1 MKKNTIAALLIG
13 TVVTTSLTGCGTKYA
28 ATSDA
33 AATSPS
39 YIEAEYPETEYSDA
53 EYPETDYSE
62 NGLSSEEAGYAY
74 DAYESPAAD
83 SAYATSE
90 EYDSAEEAYAYE
102 EDVYTEAAKA
112 AGILCPG
119 CYDDSCYYEEEP
131 ARNYGENYN
140 TVTENPFTAVAANPL
155 STFGADIDT
164 ASYSNLRRMIN
175 DGYSLSDITA
185 GSIRTEE
192 LVNYF
197 DYDYKKPGNKDAF
210 AVNASIMDCPWNKD
224 TKLVNLGIKA
234 KEMNT
239 EDTPSNIV
247 FLIDVSGSME
257 SYDKLPLLQMGLDML
272 VDDLNEDD
280 RVSIVTYASSSEV
293 VIAGVPGDKH
303 VELKKAINDLTASG
317 STTGGEG
324 IKTAYKLAEKYFIKG
339 GNNRVIMA
347 TDGDL
352 NVGVTS
358 EDELEELIS
367 DKKDGGVFLSVL
379 GFGTGNYNEGT
390 LETLADKGNGNYSY
404 IDCLSEAKKVLID
417 EFNSTLF
424 TVAKDVKFQTEF
436 NPKYVSE
443 YRLVGYENR
452 QMAAKDFNDDTKD
465 GGEIGSGHAM
475 TILYEIKMTGEE
487 DDDST
492 SLRYQSTDL
501 SDIGASSNEWMTV
514 SVRYKEPEEDESKLI
529 YFPVGSSCY
538 TKAPNCDTLFAAYV
552 AECGMIINDSEYIGN
567 LKMKDVSKQVS
578 KLDLN
583 DEYKEEF
590 LDLIRNI

>member
-234 KEMNT
+234 K
-239 EDTPSNIV
+239 
-247 FLIDVSGSME
+247 
-257 SYDKLPLLQMGLDML
+257 
-272 VDDLNEDD
+272 
-280 RVSIVTYASSSEV
+280 
-293 VIAGVPGDKH
+293 
-303 VELKKAINDLTASG
+303 
-317 STTGGEG
+317 
-324 IKTAYKLAEKYFIKG
+324 
-339 GNNRVIMA
+339 
-347 TDGDL
+347 
-352 NVGVTS
+352 
-358 EDELEELIS
+358 
-367 DKKDGGVFLSVL
+367 
-379 GFGTGNYNEGT
+379 
-390 LETLADKGNGNYSY
+390 
-404 IDCLSEAKKVLID
+404 
-417 EFNSTLF
+417 
-424 TVAKDVKFQTEF
+424 
-436 NPKYVSE
+436 
-443 YRLVGYENR
+443 
-452 QMAAKDFNDDTKD
+452 
-465 GGEIGSGHAM
+465 
-475 TILYEIKMTGEE
+475 
-487 DDDST
+487 
-492 SLRYQSTDL
+492 
-501 SDIGASSNEWMTV
+501 
-514 SVRYKEPEEDESKLI
+514 
-529 YFPVGSSCY
+529 
-538 TKAPNCDTLFAAYV
+538 
-552 AECGMIINDSEYIGN
+552 
-567 LKMKDVSKQVS
+567 
-578 KLDLN
+578 
-583 DEYKEEF
+583 
-590 LDLIRNI
+590 